1 VTGADPYPAPVVAAT
16 DLPAPSAPP
25 VPDTV
30 TDAMRRLRDKAAS
43 GNTRAAHLSDWGIFT
58 RWCESTGHIPLPATP
73 EQLGWFLTEKA
84 AELRPDGRWA
94 YAPSTLSRWVSTIN
108 KLHALAGHP
117 RPGQHE
123 SVRELLRGIRRDRA
137 TPPARR
143 TPLLTDDIRTILID
157 MRTTARDGDWPDRAA
172 ERRDSALLLIGLAGA
187 LRRSEL
193 SGLVVSDVVPHRADG
208 LYVTVRRSK
217 TDRQARGRAVT
228 LPYGADPHTCP
239 VCAYRRW
246 REVLDAWGDGGR
258 DALAALLAGDA
269 DGFENHCCR
278 GLSVGGSDGDRPLF
292 RPVHRSGSLGA
303 GALSGQSVH
312 SMIQRRALRA
322 GFSAD
327 LVATLGGHSLRA
339 GFVTQAVRN
348 GATTQTIMTQ
358 TGHADER
365 MVALYSRHHAG
376 LVGNAVTH
384 LGL

>member
-1 VTGADPYPAPVVAAT
+1 MSTPDLNPPAA
-16 DLPAPSAPP
+16 PA

-30 TDAMRRLRDKAAS
+30 ATAMRRLREKATS
-43 GNTRAAHLSDWGIFT
+43 ENTRAAQLGDWTIFA
-58 RWCESTGHIPLPATP
+58 RWCERTGHSPMPATA
-73 EQLGWFLTEKA
+73 EQLSWFLTEKA

-108 KLHALAGHP
+108 KMHALAGLAK
-117 RPGQHE
+117 PGAHE
-123 SVRELLRGIRRDRA
+123 SVRDLLRGIRRDRA

-143 TPLLTDDIRTILID
+143 TPLLTDDIRTILSA
-157 MRTTARDGDWPDRAA
+157 MRAEAADAGWAERVA
-172 ERRDSALLLIGLAGA
+172 ERRDAALLLMGLAGA

-193 SGLVVSDVVPHRADG
+193 TGLVVADVVPHRADG

-217 TDRQARGRAVT
+217 TDRNARGRTVT
-228 LPYGADPHTCP
+228 LPYGSDPHTCP

-246 REVLDAWGDGGR
+246 REVLDRWDESGR
-258 DALAALLAGDA
+258 AAVVDLLGSAETDTV
-269 DGFENHCCR
+269 EHCCR
-278 GLSVGGSDGDRPLF
+278 GLATGRSQDGDRPLF
-292 RPVHRSGSLGA
+292 RPVHHTGSLGA

-312 SMIQRRALRA
+312 SMIQRRARRA
-322 GFSAD
+322 GFSDD

-339 GFVTQAVRN
+339 GFVTQAVRG

-376 LVGNAVTH
+376 LVGNAVTR

>member
-1 VTGADPYPAPVVAAT
+1 MTGLDPRAVPDVVSG
-16 DLPAPSAPP
+16 DLSASSAPA

-30 TDAMRRLRDKAAS
+30 ADAMRRLRDKAAS
-43 GNTRAAHLSDWGIFT
+43 GNTRAAHLSDWAIFT
-58 RWCESTGHIPLPATP
+58 RWCESTGHAPLPATP
-73 EQLGWFLTEKA
+73 EQVGWFLTEKA

-123 SVRELLRGIRRDRA
+123 SVRDLLRGIRRERA

-143 TPLLTDDIRTILID
+143 TPLLTDDIRSILAD
-157 MRTTARDGDWPDRAA
+157 MRTTAREGGWPDRAA

-193 SGLVVSDVVPHRADG
+193 SALAVSDVVPHRADG

-217 TDRQARGRAVT
+217 TDREARGRTVT
-228 LPYGADPHTCP
+228 VPYGSDPHTCP

-246 REVLDAWGDGGR
+246 REVLDAWDDGGR
-258 DALAALLAGDA
+258 AAVAELLAA
-269 DGFENHCCR
+269 DGTPVDNHCCR
-278 GLSVGGSDGDRPLF
+278 GFSVDTTDGDRPLF
-292 RPVHRSGSLGA
+292 RPVHRSGSLGG
-303 GALSGQSVH
+303 GALTGQSVH

-322 GFSAD
+322 GFSPD

>member
-1 VTGADPYPAPVVAAT
+1 MNAPDLHRPEPPA
-16 DLPAPSAPP
+16 

-30 TDAMRRLRDKAAS
+30 ATAMRRLREKATS
-43 GNTRAAHLSDWGIFT
+43 ENTRAAQIGDWTIFT
-58 RWCESTGHIPLPATP
+58 RWCERTGHPPMPATA
-73 EQLGWFLTEKA
+73 EQLSWFLTEKA

-94 YAPSTLSRWVSTIN
+94 YAPSTLSRWVSTVN
-108 KLHALAGHP
+108 KMHALAGLP
-117 RPGQHE
+117 KPGVHE
-123 SVRELLRGIRRDRA
+123 SVRDLLRGIRRDRA

-143 TPLLTDDIRTILID
+143 TPLLTDDIRTILRA
-157 MRTTARDGDWPDRAA
+157 MRAEAAEAGWAERVA
-172 ERRDSALLLIGLAGA
+172 ERRDAALLLMGLAGA

-193 SGLVVSDVVPHRADG
+193 TGLVVADIVPHRADG

-217 TDRQARGRAVT
+217 TDRSARGRTVT

-246 REVLDAWGDGGR
+246 REVLDAWDEAGR
-258 DALAALLAGDA
+258 AAAVDLLAAAGTDTN
-269 DGFENHCCR
+269 EHCCR
-278 GLSVGGSDGDRPLF
+278 GLAAGRAPGGDRPLF
-292 RPVHRSGSLGA
+292 RPVHRSGAVGTS
-303 GALSGQSVH
+303 ALSGQSVH
-312 SMIQRRALRA
+312 SMIQRRARRA
-322 GFSAD
+322 GFSDD

-339 GFVTQAVRN
+339 GFVTQAVRG